1 MFDFIVVGAGFAGL
15 VIAERISSKLNK
27 KVLIIEKR
35 SHIGGNCYDYRDENG
50 ILIHKYGPHIFH
62 TSYDE
67 VFNYLSNFTDWVPY
81 QHKVLGYIDGKKV
94 PIPFNFDSI
103 NILFPKDFSK
113 SLQSKLL
120 SYFEYGTRTSILKM
134 KNTEDK
140 DIRFLAEYIYEKVFL
155 NYTTKQ
161 WGTKPEDISPEVI
174 ERVPVVIGKDDRYF
188 NDKYQY
194 LPEKGYTSMFK
205 NMLDSNN
212 IKVLLNTDFKEV
224 LKIDIQNKKIF
235 FLGNEFK
242 GKLIFTGMI
251 DELFDYMFG
260 MLPYRSLKFQLKD
273 IKTDF
278 FQEVATV
285 NYPNDYDFTR
295 ITEYKHFYKLYY
307 MDSSFKNTKIVFEF
321 PDNYELGKI
330 AYYPVLSENSKKI
343 YNDYKDISMSLKDL
357 VLVGRLADFKYYD
370 MDDIVK
376 RSLEVFDGEVKQW

>member
-330 AYYPVLSENSKKI
+330 AYYPILSENSRKI
-343 YNDYKDISMSLKDL
+343 YNNYKDISMSLKDL